1 MEKSHMGMGDGDGGL
16 RQNRYMGCNVYR
28 MEVHGGGK
36 DRLRRLG
43 KMMS

>member
-28 MEVHGGGK
+28 MVMLHLQGVEG
-36 DRLRRLG
+36 
-43 KMMS
+43 